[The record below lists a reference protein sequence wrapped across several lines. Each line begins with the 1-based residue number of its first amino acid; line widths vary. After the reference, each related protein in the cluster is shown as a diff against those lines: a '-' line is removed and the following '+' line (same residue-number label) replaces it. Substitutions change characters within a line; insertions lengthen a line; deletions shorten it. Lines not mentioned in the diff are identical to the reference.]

1 MGLVD
6 QGKKAVGAD
15 KESAANT
22 PDKLIREEGTK
33 NLGDSSKKK
42 EEVYAKTNQIEKS
55 VPGTPA
61 TNNEKRNST
70 STEGTSQSKPGE
82 SQANI
87 KDNLKSDNS
96 NQSVPNPSATQVTT
110 SKDSSSK
117 RDDGK
122 QLPI

>member
-1 MGLVD
+1 M
-6 QGKKAVGAD
+6 
-15 KESAANT
+15 T
-22 PDKLIREEGTK
+22 REEGTK
-33 NLGDSSKKK
+33 NFGDSSKKK

-61 TNNEKRNST
+61 TDNEKRNST

-96 NQSVPNPSATQVTT
+96 NQSVPNPSAAQVTT
-110 SKDSSSK
+110 SKDS
-117 RDDGK
+117 
-122 QLPI
+122 